1 MHEWIL
7 NTTSI
12 SNVKTEVVRGSM
24 NQHEKDQNLDQ
35 QVIDS
40 FGHEWAA
47 FDYAESETDD
57 ALDSQFLAYC
67 TPLDLSQF
75 NRKSSVAADFGAG
88 SGRWTSRLLPYFS
101 LVYALE
107 PSDGANKVLKNKFSK
122 ESRIKILQETVGD
135 NSIAT
140 ESLDL
145 AMSLGVLHHIPDT
158 RLAIKDIASKIKSDG
173 VFFCYLYYKL
183 ENKPLY
189 YRGLFWASN
198 SLRWVISRLPYALR
212 KLIARAIAALVY
224 FPLARMAK
232 LLSNVEKNISNFP
245 LHHYANMPFVM
256 LQNDALDRFGTR
268 LEQRFSKKEITE
280 MLGNAGFDLSTL
292 KFSDVEPFWTFTVKK
307 NSDSDKLIFLT
318 KLV

>member
-1 MHEWIL
+1 M
-7 NTTSI
+7 S
-12 SNVKTEVVRGSM
+12 
-24 NQHEKDQNLDQ
+24 QHEKDQNLDQ

-47 FDYAESETDD
+47 FDYAESETNE
-57 ALDSQFLAYC
+57 ALDAQFMAYC
-67 TPLDLSQF
+67 TPIDLSQF
-75 NRKSSVAADFGAG
+75 NTKSSVAADFGAG
-88 SGRWTSRLLPYFS
+88 SGRWASRLLPYFS
-101 LVYALE
+101 LLYALE

-122 ESRIKILQETVGD
+122 EPNMKILQETVGV
-135 NSIAT
+135 NSIPT

-158 RLAIKDIASKIKSDG
+158 ALAIKDVAGKIKSG
-173 VFFCYLYYKL
+173 GIFLCYLYYKL

-189 YRGLFWASN
+189 YRGLFWTSN
-198 SLRWVISRLPYALR
+198 SLRWVISRLPYTLR
-212 KLIARAIAALVY
+212 RFIARTIASLIY
-224 FPLARMAK
+224 FPLARTAK
-232 LLSNVEKNISNFP
+232 LLEKRGKNVLNFP

-292 KFSDVEPFWTFTVKK
+292 KFSDVEPFWTFSIKK
-307 NSDSDKLIFLT
+307 L
-318 KLV
+318 

>member
-1 MHEWIL
+1 M
-7 NTTSI
+7 S
-12 SNVKTEVVRGSM
+12 
-24 NQHEKDQNLDQ
+24 QHKKDQNLDQ

-40 FGHEWAA
+40 FGHEWSA

-57 ALDSQFLAYC
+57 ALDTQFLAYC
-67 TPLDLSQF
+67 TPIDLTQF
-75 NRKSSVAADFGAG
+75 NSKSSVAADFGAG
-88 SGRWTSRLLPYFS
+88 SGRWASRLLPHFS

-122 ESRIKILQETVGD
+122 ESRMTILQETVGA
-135 NSIAT
+135 NSIPAR
-140 ESLDL
+140 SLDL

-158 RLAIKDIASKIKSDG
+158 GLAIKDVASRIKSGG
-173 VFFCYLYYKL
+173 VFLCYLYYKL

-189 YRGLFWASN
+189 YRGLFWTSN

-212 KLIARAIAALVY
+212 KLIARVIATLIY
-224 FPLARMAK
+224 LPLARTAK
-232 LLSNVEKNISNFP
+232 LLTSTGKNVSNFP

-280 MLGNAGFDLSTL
+280 MLGSADFDLATL
-292 KFSDVEPFWTFTVKK
+292 KFSDVEPFWTFSVKK
-307 NSDSDKLIFLT
+307 L
-318 KLV
+318 

>member
-1 MHEWIL
+1 M
-7 NTTSI
+7 S
-12 SNVKTEVVRGSM
+12 
-24 NQHEKDQNLDQ
+24 QHKKDQNLDQ

-67 TPLDLSQF
+67 TPIDLTQF
-75 NRKSSVAADFGAG
+75 NSKSSVAADFGAG
-88 SGRWTSRLLPYFS
+88 SGRWASRLLPYFF

-122 ESRIKILQETVGD
+122 ESRMTILQETAGA
-135 NSIAT
+135 NSIPAG
-140 ESLDL
+140 SLDL

-158 RLAIKDIASKIKSDG
+158 GLALKDVASKIKSGG
-173 VFFCYLYYKL
+173 VFLCYLYYKL
-183 ENKPLY
+183 ENKPFY

-198 SLRWVISRLPYALR
+198 SLRWVISRLPYAIR
-212 KLIARAIAALVY
+212 KLIARFIAGTVY
-224 FPLARMAK
+224 LPLARTSK
-232 LLSNVEKNISNFP
+232 LLGSKGKDISNFP

-280 MLGNAGFDLSTL
+280 MLGSAGFDLSTL
-292 KFSDVEPFWTFTVKK
+292 KFSDLEPFWTFSVKK
-307 NSDSDKLIFLT
+307 L
-318 KLV
+318 